1 MKALLFNNKYII
13 PLPDDAKGGVFVT
26 EEEYEGL
33 KAGTHRF
40 NDTLTGV
47 VPKTQSEIYEEE
59 LARIKQRQTD
69 EKNKLRSRRT
79 SECFSIVNRGQLW
92 YDRLTEAQIN
102 ELNSWYQRWL
112 DVTDTLIVPDKPEWI
127 N

>member
-1 MKALLFNNKYII
+1 MKAMMINNII
-13 PLPDDAKGGVFVT
+13 ISLPDDAKGGVFVT

-40 NDTLTGV
+40 NDDLTAV

-79 SECFSIVNRGQLW
+79 AECFSIVNRGQLW
-92 YDRLTEAQIN
+92 YNRLTEEQIT
-102 ELNSWYQRWL
+102 ELNVWYQSWL
-112 DVTDTLIVPDKPEWI
+112 DVTDTMVVPNKPEWLK
-127 N
+127 